1 MLKPCQGDRACFC
14 SVVIHNAYIGINNTI
29 YLVKDEKIDIK
40 KNKGSFIN
48 MFDNNNTFG
57 AECNQDPHTYMD
69 NKYLQKQTIDDRK
82 D

>member
-1 MLKPCQGDRACFC
+1 M
-14 SVVIHNAYIGINNTI
+14 NNTI
-29 YLVKDEKIDIK
+29 YLVKDEKIDK

-48 MFDNNNTFG
+48 MYNNNDTFG
-57 AECNQDPHTYMD
+57 AEFNQDPHTYMD